1 MMFQCEDWP
10 QKRELSRENAT
21 PFPQIII
28 FILRRLF
35 LFWVQDPVL
44 PSLTCVRSEW
54 SRQTWVFPQKKST
67 QEDLTKTRISGT
79 LLWSFIWA
87 SHFRTCLNLIQER
100 TMRSAG
106 SGMPGL
112 CQITFTSIIS
122 PVEVK
127 SRYVC
132 LLLLTQNWMLVD
144 GSFIA
149 CISLLVLQDQNDSLQ
164 RRANSQ
170 FTSKQFAWTAS
181 ASRLTSDREELI
193 AKKEN
198 LLVQDYRS
206 RLPVENFPFAETNQ

>member
-1 MMFQCEDWP
+1 MFQCEDWP

-35 LFWVQDPVL
+35 LFWVKDPVL
-44 PSLTCVRSEW
+44 PSLACVRSEW

-112 CQITFTSIIS
+112 CQITFTSIIC

-149 CISLLVLQDQNDSLQ
+149 CISLLVLQDKKTIYFDEEQKRS
-164 RRANSQ
+164 SP
-170 FTSKQFAWTAS
+170 TSSSHGRCLAS
-181 ASRLTSDREELI
+181 KTSDREEFI
-193 AKKEN
+193 TKKEN